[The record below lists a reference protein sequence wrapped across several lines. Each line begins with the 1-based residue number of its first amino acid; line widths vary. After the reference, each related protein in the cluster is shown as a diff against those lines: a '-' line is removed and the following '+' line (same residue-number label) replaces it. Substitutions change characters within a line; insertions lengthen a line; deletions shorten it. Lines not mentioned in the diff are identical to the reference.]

1 MSPSSDHL
9 HREEIPSIVSVA
21 ILSVSSSRS
30 LEQDQSG
37 DLIRDM
43 IQDKGHRVTDREMVK
58 DDVTL
63 IRKAFERM
71 LRTEARAIVVTGGTG
86 ITPTDVTVEALR
98 PLLDKELTAFGSLFT
113 QLSYEE
119 IGPAAILSRAFAG
132 VVKDK
137 AVFCIPGSSK
147 ACKLAMGKII
157 LAELPHLIAHLD

>member
-132 VVKDK
+132 VVKNK

-157 LAELPHLIAHLD
+157 LPELPHLIAHLD

>member
-9 HREEIPSIVSVA
+9 HREKIPSMVSVA
-21 ILSVSSSRS
+21 ILSVSSSRG
-30 LEQDQSG
+30 LEEDKSG
-37 DLIRDM
+37 DLIRDLL
-43 IQDKGHRVTDREMVK
+43 QDKGHQITDREVVK

-71 LRTEARAIVVTGGTG
+71 LLTEARAIVVTGGTG

-119 IGPAAILSRAFAG
+119 IGPAAILSRATAG
-132 VVKDK
+132 VVRNK

-147 ACKLAMGKII
+147 ACKLAVGKII
-157 LAELPHLIAHLD
+157 LPELPHLIAHLD